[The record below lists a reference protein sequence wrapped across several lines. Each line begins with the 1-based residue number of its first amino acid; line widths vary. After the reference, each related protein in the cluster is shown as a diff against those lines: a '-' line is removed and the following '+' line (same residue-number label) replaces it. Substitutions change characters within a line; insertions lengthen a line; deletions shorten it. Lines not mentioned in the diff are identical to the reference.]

1 MATANKHKSAGPA
14 TRGLRVTTKRD
25 GFRRAGI
32 EWAGT
37 TTVPLSDLTAD
48 QVDAIKGETAMLIVD
63 EVDIEADKAA
73 KT

>member
-1 MATANKHKSAGPA
+1 MATAKSKTAGPA

-37 TTVPLSDLTAD
+37 TTVALSDLTAA
-48 QVDAIKGETAMLIVD
+48 QVDAIKAETTMLIVD
-63 EVDIEADKAA
+63 EVDIEAVEA
-73 KT
+73 

>member
-1 MATANKHKSAGPA
+1 MATANKTKSAGPA

-32 EWAGT
+32 GWTGT

-48 QVDAIKGETAMLIVD
+48 QVEAIKGETVMLIVD
-63 EVDIEADKAA
+63 EVDIQAEKA
-73 KT
+73 